1 MRDVGQ
7 EVQLQL
13 YYIIFWRHTIKSIII
28 NTNILM

>member
-1 MRDVGQ
+1 MHDGGQ

-13 YYIIFWRHTIKSIII
+13 YYIIFWHYTIKSIII